1 MMFPL
6 LVFTDLDGTFLSEG
20 SEDFREA
27 LPGFKLLRRKRIPV
41 VFLTGRTF
49 PETEK
54 FCRSLSLKSPFS
66 VENGG
71 ALYFPQELDLTGT
84 EGFPLRGRYRKMVLS
99 RGVEGCSELL
109 SAFSKEAGVEI
120 FSSPRGSARRRVFP
134 PPRRLSPRRGS
145 LTSPSFPP
153 HFQNLS

>member
-1 MMFPL
+1 MMLPL

-20 SEDFREA
+20 GEDYQEA

-54 FCRSLSLKSPFS
+54 FVRSLSPKSPFS

-71 ALYFPQELDLTGT
+71 ALYFPQDLDLAGT
-84 EGFPLRGRYRKMVLS
+84 EGLPLRGR
-99 RGVEGCSELL
+99 
-109 SAFSKEAGVEI
+109 
-120 FSSPRGSARRRVFP
+120 
-134 PPRRLSPRRGS
+134 
-145 LTSPSFPP
+145 
-153 HFQNLS
+153 